1 MTSLA
6 PGPTKRKKPKDQNRA
21 ADILFSKVIRARGK
35 CERCGGPGPYECAH
49 IVRRRFLRT
58 RWEYDNAW
66 CLCRE
71 CHRRVDEDAM
81 AFGELV
87 NDTIGEARFSELY
100 ALAHDTRSPKP
111 NRAEV
116 RARLRAD
123 LAIIWEAL

>member
-6 PGPTKRKKPKDQNRA
+6 PGPTKKKPKDQNRA
-21 ADILFSKVIRARGK
+21 ADILFSKIVRARGK
-35 CERCGGPGPYECAH
+35 CERCGGPGPHECAH

-66 CLCRE
+66 CLCRP
-71 CHRRVDEDAM
+71 CHRTVDEDEM
-81 AFGELV
+81 AFAEL
-87 NDTIGEARFSELY
+87 ARNTVGVQRCYELRRM
-100 ALAHDTRSPKP
+100 AHDTSTPKP

-123 LAIIWEAL
+123 LATILEAL